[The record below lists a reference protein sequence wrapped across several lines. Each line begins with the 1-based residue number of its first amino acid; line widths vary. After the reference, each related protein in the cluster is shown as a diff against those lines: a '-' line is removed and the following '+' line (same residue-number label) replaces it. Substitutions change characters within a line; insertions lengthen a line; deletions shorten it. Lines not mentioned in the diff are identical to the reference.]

1 MLSPFASEGHWLF
14 FLSLLYRGAVL
25 QVLLFPSSTCHFFS
39 AVFCFLSTLAYGKP
53 PSLSSQGQLLPPVR
67 RDLIM
72 SGPLHFR
79 QHQNPLL
86 HKWDGAVLFLR
97 TCVACFSSLQDHLKV
112 ELPCTA
118 YGDSSCP
125 CRSWVAAVVHCSCI
139 ACAGSNCAMFLQCS
153 TEALSIRQS
162 RYSLK
167 GSWNSKRC

>member
-1 MLSPFASEGHWLF
+1 M
-14 FLSLLYRGAVL
+14 L
-25 QVLLFPSSTCHFFS
+25 QVLCRFPSSTCHLFS
-39 AVFCFLSTLAYGKP
+39 AVFCFLTTLACRKP

-79 QHQNPLL
+79 QHRNPLL
-86 HKWDGAVLFLR
+86 QKWDCAMLFLR
-97 TCVACFSSLQDHLKV
+97 RRVACFSSLQDHLKL
-112 ELPCTA
+112 ELPCTV

-125 CRSWVAAVVHCSCI
+125 CHSWVAAVVHCSCI

-162 RYSLK
+162 RYSPK
-167 GSWNSKRC
+167 GSWNSKHC